1 MREEVRDRVVD
12 STHDGA
18 PEDRGVLVRVKGI
31 VEHRVADLFRLAALV
46 LGFSFEEADLR
57 DVALAER
64 QRLADDLRSAA
75 RKLDR
80 LAQETERANLEVVG

>member
-1 MREEVRDRVVD
+1 MTRAAQDD
-12 STHDGA
+12 D
-18 PEDRGVLVRVKGI
+18 
-31 VEHRVADLFRLAALV
+31 RVADLFRLAALV